1 MAEKAENRAEKAESF
16 MKAGMLMNGSH
27 GAHRQWSPDR
37 AMPQIMRAVAQALA
51 TVAWHGLAGE
61 FDVVLKINDSR
72 VTHVN
77 ASATVLGE
85 AGRFDQ
91 DRFDRAMTMIDR
103 VCRLSL
109 ERVPPKGFYGHAALM
124 FTHTNGILAYTKTT
138 FAHMSQIDG

>member
-1 MAEKAENRAEKAESF
+1 MT

-37 AMPQIMRAVAQALA
+37 AMPQIMRAVGVALA
-51 TVAWHGLAGE
+51 TVTWHGLAGE

-77 ASATVLGE
+77 AAATTLGDE
-85 AGRFDQ
+85 DKFDQ
-91 DRFDRAMTMIDR
+91 ERYVRALAMIER
-103 VCRLSL
+103 ACRRSL
-109 ERVPPKGFYGHAALM
+109 ERVPPKGFYGHATLM